1 MEGRLVTRQS
11 MARFAVVWCV
21 LVGIGAGGR
30 LSAQAPATGIPDL
43 SGTWRG
49 QPLMSISMVDSGGKM
64 RGKEPDIPYQP
75 WALEKMLAEIPPT
88 GPFGQ
93 PDKTTD
99 PWIRYCEPNG
109 PVRIYAHPGRTSFV
123 QLPDRVLILHEVMQ
137 QFRIVRLNG
146 IHPPLEDLDPT
157 FWGDSIGRY
166 EDGAL
171 VVDSVGFNG
180 RAWLDQQGK
189 PTSDKLHLV
198 ERFRKIDADT
208 LAWEVTIDDPGAYT
222 RPFVLKRQFVR
233 SNVPFMQSPWNCSV
247 RDNEAFTKQL
257 LNDAAK

>member
-1 MEGRLVTRQS
+1 MLRLVVPFS
-11 MARFAVVWCV
+11 V
-21 LVGIGAGGR
+21 L
-30 LSAQAPATGIPDL
+30 LSVSALLPAAAQAPPAGIPDL

-49 QPLMSISMVDSGGKM
+49 QPLMSVSMADSGGKM

-109 PVRIYAHPGRTSFV
+109 PVRIYAHPGRTTFV

-137 QFRIVRLNG
+137 QFRIVRLNSK
-146 IHPPLEDLDPT
+146 HPPIEDLDPT
-157 FWGDSIGRY
+157 FWGDSIGWY

-171 VVDSVGFNG
+171 VIDSIGFNG
-180 RAWLDQQGK
+180 RPWLDQQGK

-198 ERFRKIDADT
+198 ERFRRVNADT
-208 LAWEVTIDDPGAYT
+208 LGWEVTIDDPGAYT
-222 RPFVLKRQFVR
+222 KPFVLRRQFVR

-247 RDNEAFTKQL
+247 RDNQYFTETL
-257 LNDAAK
+257 LETAGTAKP